1 MAQHKERLTKAGD
14 YNLDVAEILSYTIA
28 GGPPGKQEPYRID
41 IQNIISSIELQQGIF
56 NSTMVGKIQVYDT
69 KDVRSVV
76 PLTGLEKLNLKF
88 HTPGL
93 TGICAVA
100 NEGHPFHI
108 YKIESVTPDNRGS
121 GGGQAYDIFFCSR
134 ETYYNNLRKVSKAYT
149 GQVELGVEDIFKNT
163 KYLNSR
169 KSLYYEPTKKHTR
182 MVIPNVRP
190 FEAIDML
197 ARKAVSGKYE
207 NAGYLFY
214 ETKEGYQFRSIES
227 LLGVGGS
234 VARPAKWNY
243 QFGVKN
249 VRHHS
254 GGKQIVN
261 DLHQVDSWN
270 LSKPVD
276 ILPNIEN
283 GAYASKLIEHDMFNK
298 TINETVFDYK
308 KEWANHFHTEHVF
321 GGKTSK
327 NLPLPDA
334 KFDTLYHGIN
344 KEFDQKVMFKSNT
357 AYIHDTYKD
366 GITYTLDS
374 ISSKHTIQK
383 SISQRQLLSNGIL
396 EIIAPGNSVLQA
408 GDIITFDMPLME
420 PIGHNKKLKSNP
432 YWAGRYLIYDIKH
445 MIDRQDDRYSL
456 QIRAVKDT
464 VAHPYVA
471 EYGSWS
477 HMAPEPGIHNIYK
490 EDNELLSRMKNAQGL
505 TSEQHKAFRN

>member
-169 KSLYYEPTKKHTR
+169 KSLYVEPTKKHTR

-227 LLGVGGS
+227 LLAVGGS

-276 ILPNIEN
+276 ILPNIEG

-308 KEWANHFHTEHVF
+308 REWANHFHTEHKF
-321 GGKTSK
+321 GGKTGK

-357 AYIHDTYKD
+357 AYIHDTQKD

-374 ISSKHTIQK
+374 ISSKHTTQK
-383 SISQRQLLSNGIL
+383 AMSQRQLLSNGIL
-396 EIIAPGNSVLQA
+396 EIIAPGNSTLQA

-477 HMAPEPGIHNIYK
+477 HMAPAPGTHNIYK
-490 EDNELLSRMKNAQGL
+490 EDNELLTRMTNAQGL